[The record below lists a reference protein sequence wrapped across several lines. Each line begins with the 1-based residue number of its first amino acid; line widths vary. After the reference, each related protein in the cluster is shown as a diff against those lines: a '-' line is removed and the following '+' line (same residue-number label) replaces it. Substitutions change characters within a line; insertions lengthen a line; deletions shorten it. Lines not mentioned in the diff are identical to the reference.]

1 MNVLSRGKRTQILH
15 MLVEGM
21 SMRAASRISGASITT
36 VAKLQVDAGKVCAEH
51 HDKHVKE
58 VPARRVQA
66 DEIWSFCYA
75 KEKNAPYAEK
85 SIDKAGDVWTW
96 TGIDADS
103 KLIISWTVGG
113 RDGSYALEL
122 MDDLRKRL
130 ANRVQ
135 LTTDGHKAYL
145 EAVEGAFGGNVDYA
159 RLIKLYGS
167 PSEKEQRRYS
177 QAECVGTERHI
188 VVGDPEDADIST
200 SYVER
205 QNLTMRMSMRR
216 FTRLT
221 NAFSKKLENHCHSLA
236 LYFTYYNWIRAHS
249 SLKGQ
254 TPAQAAG
261 LADRAYGLDWIVDL
275 IDAKA
280 GPPKKRGPY
289 TPRNNSPISN

>member
-1 MNVLSRGKRTQILH
+1 MNKLSREKRTQILH
-15 MLVEGM
+15 LLVEGM

-36 VAKLQVDAGKVCAEH
+36 VAKLLVDAGKACAEY
-51 HDKHVKE
+51 HDKHVKN

-66 DEIWSFCYA
+66 DEIWSFCYS

-85 SIDKAGDVWTW
+85 PIDKAGDVWTW

-113 RDGSYALEL
+113 RDSSYALEL

-145 EAVEGAFGGNVDYA
+145 EAVEGAFGGDVDYA
-159 RLIKLYGS
+159 QLIKLYGS
-167 PSEKEQRRYS
+167 PPVEEQRRYS
-177 QAECVGTERHI
+177 PATCIGTERNI
-188 VVGDPEDADIST
+188 IVGDPDDADIST

-236 LYFTYYNWIRAHS
+236 LYFTYYNFCRVHT
-249 SLKGQ
+249 SLKR
-254 TPAQAAG
+254 TPAEAAG
-261 LADRAYGLDWIVDL
+261 LADREYDLGWIVDL
-275 IDAKA
+275 IAARAPKL
-280 GPPKKRGPY
+280 GPRGPY
-289 TPRNNSPISN
+289 KPRENSSISN